1 MLPGTRLAR
10 IALIFIALVTVLS
23 LLLSAFAASQVY

>member
-10 IALIFIALVTVLS
+10 IAMIFITLVMILS
-23 LLLSAFAASQVY
+23 LLFSAFAASQVY